1 MRLVDII
8 VNKRC
13 LVILKFL
20 NDYNEIKSKQPLD
33 HRMVFLG
40 VAAVYFLFILTFG
53 LSGRRY

>member
-1 MRLVDII
+1 MFGDSKI
-8 VNKRC
+8 
-13 LVILKFL
+13 L

-40 VAAVYFLFILTFG
+40 VGAVYFLFILTFG